1 MNASRYYFCQM
12 EMDFSAS
19 LTHLQTT
26 VRQILPLDGA
36 AWDDFADIWQ
46 SFEAKRKVILT
57 SEGDTEKYV
66 YFVLEGVQRAYA
78 VGDDG
83 REATLVFTYP
93 FSFSGVAD
101 SFLLQQPSRYFF
113 ETLTPSVFLRAT
125 FRQLD
130 EVMLKHHAVERMIR
144 LAVSHVLAGVL
155 ARQIELQSFTAE
167 QRFRALLTRSP
178 HILQLV
184 PHKYLASYL
193 GMDATNFSK
202 FLGNVKL

>member
-1 MNASRYYFCQM
+1 MQEEIA
-12 EMDFSAS
+12 
-19 LTHLQTT
+19 HLQTFI
-26 VRQILPLDGA
+26 RQIHPLPEA
-36 AWDDFADIWQ
+36 EWEDFATIWQ
-46 SFEAKRKVILT
+46 PLEAKRKVILT
-57 SEGDTEKYV
+57 NEGETEKYI

-78 VGDDG
+78 VGEDG

-93 FSFSGVAD
+93 YSFSGVAD

-113 ETLTPSVFLRAT
+113 ETITPSAFLRAT

-130 EVMLKHHAVERMIR
+130 EIMLKHHAVERMIR
-144 LAVSHVLAGVL
+144 LALSQALAGVL

-167 QRFRALLTRSP
+167 QRFRALLSRSP
-178 HILQLV
+178 HILHLV

-202 FLGNVKL
+202 FLGNVKI

>member
-1 MNASRYYFCQM
+1 MQT
-12 EMDFSAS
+12 DFSTA
-19 LTHLQTT
+19 LAHLGTA
-26 VRQILPLDGA
+26 VRQIHPLSETE
-36 AWDDFADIWQ
+36 WDDFAAIWQ
-46 SFEAKRKVILT
+46 PLEAKRKVILT
-57 SEGDTEKYV
+57 NEGETEKYI

-78 VGDDG
+78 VGEDG

-93 FSFSGVAD
+93 YSFSGVAD

-113 ETLTPSVFLRAT
+113 ETITPSAFLRAT

-130 EVMLKHHAVERMIR
+130 DLMLRHHAVERMIR
-144 LAVSHVLAGVL
+144 LALSQALAGVL

-178 HILQLV
+178 HILHLV

-202 FLGNVKL
+202 FLGNVKI